1 MTEGLCGRHSFYC
14 KTYAKSYCSNNPSVK
29 NLKIFD
35 SSLYTREPWALL
47 RQCDKLEFVGEQM
60 TKHIANILTGCR
72 IFGSILL
79 LFFPAFSM
87 AFYIIYLFCGF
98 SDMVDGT
105 IARKT
110 NSTSKFGSQLDTIA
124 DLIFVVVSLFKL
136 LPTIHIP
143 QWLWIWGGVI
153 AVIKISNIIWGYV
166 SKKQFISMHTIMNK
180 VTGLLLFLLPLTI
193 SFVELKYT
201 AIVVCSVATFSA
213 IQEGYYVRKGR
224 ETV

>member
-1 MTEGLCGRHSFYC
+1 M
-14 KTYAKSYCSNNPSVK
+14 A
-29 NLKIFD
+29 
-35 SSLYTREPWALL
+35 
-47 RQCDKLEFVGEQM
+47 
-60 TKHIANILTGCR
+60 KHIANILTGCR

-110 NSTSKFGSQLDTIA
+110 NSASKLGSQLDTVA
-124 DLIFVVVSLFKL
+124 DLNFVVVSLFKL
-136 LPTIHIP
+136 LPAIDIP

-153 AVIKISNIIWGYV
+153 TVIKISNLIWGYV
-166 SKKQFISMHTIMNK
+166 TEKQFISLHTIMNK
-180 VTGLLLFLLPLTI
+180 ATGLLLFLLPLTI

-201 AIVVCSVATFSA
+201 AIVVCSIATFSA
-213 IQEGYYVRKGR
+213 IQEGIYVIVDRARK
-224 ETV
+224 